1 MLTWTETLLN
11 SMGWRSR
18 TSSRRAEEERA
29 AAPAWCGFCGAG
41 DSLQRPL
48 EGGNG
53 QRASLGVPA
62 RTTMRLLSRWLGLW
76 VALGLVALREARRR
90 DKKKFVP
97 LPYPKITNR
106 TFINQCLDTHN
117 KFRSEVDPPAS
128 NMLYMTWDLALART
142 ARAWAR
148 RCTFLHNPFRKK
160 KGGGHPDPRFNP
172 SGENIWIGNA
182 IRQPFDPI
190 KAIRVWL
197 SERIYYDYQKKLCTH
212 ICAHYTQIV
221 WATTYK
227 IGCAIVF
234 CHKLGRH
241 RNIEKFVCNYGPRR
255 NRRLKPYRKGQP
267 CSACSKEDTC
277 QNKLC
282 RNPERDHEHN
292 EQDPQFIQDCVKRHN
307 YFRSK
312 VNPSAS
318 NMQRMTWDPALAK
331 TAKAWAKRC
340 HFDHNIYLKTPGKV
354 HPKFTPVGENI
365 WTGSFSLFS
374 VEAALRNWYDESNDY
389 NFESHSCTKVCGHY
403 TQVVWATSYKVGCAV
418 HFCQSVSNFVGLSNG
433 AHFVCNYGPA
443 GNFPVRPYERGR
455 PCSRCNGEKCA
466 DNLCEN
472 PQRDQLISY
481 SDWYPDW
488 DVPEQDKKSPSKA
501 PPLPPQPIPPHPTDL
516 MPPRKPPHAAPSYPS
531 APVPSRSACDSYCI
545 VVLILRPLF
554 VLLTFGTV
562 AMLTKRY
569 PQLFMYENPFQP
581 VKPIL
586 SFENVKTCM

>member
-1 MLTWTETLLN
+1 MYKCMWPLYAVATFHGDLIKKGSHVANAQKEILVKITSVEML
-11 SMGWRSR
+11 SVIM
-18 TSSRRAEEERA
+18 
-29 AAPAWCGFCGAG
+29 
-41 DSLQRPL
+41 
-48 EGGNG
+48 
-53 QRASLGVPA
+53 
-62 RTTMRLLSRWLGLW
+62 RTT
-76 VALGLVALREARRR
+76 
-90 DKKKFVP
+90 
-97 LPYPKITNR
+97 N
-106 TFINQCLDTHN
+106 
-117 KFRSEVDPPAS
+117 
-128 NMLYMTWDLALART
+128 TWDLALART